1 MADVFISY
9 HSGSS
14 RNIVEAIVN
23 KLETNGIRCWYAPRD
38 VEGSYVGSI
47 TAAVKSCSVFVL
59 VLNKAA
65 SESPHILNELEM
77 VSWRISKNE
86 SVRVIPLRVTD
97 EDISDDAKY
106 YIGRLHWI
114 DAAGKSAEEQAEAL
128 LAALYM

>member
-9 HSGSS
+9 HAESS
-14 RNIVEAIVN
+14 RSIVEAIVN
-23 KLETNGIRCWYAPRD
+23 KLESNGIRCWYAPRD
-38 VEGSYVGSI
+38 VEGSYAGSI
-47 TAAVKSCSVFVL
+47 AAAVNSCSVFVL

-65 SESPHILNELEM
+65 SESPHVLNELEM
-77 VSWRISKNE
+77 MSWRISKNE
-86 SVRVIPLRVTD
+86 PVRVIPLRIAD

-106 YIGRLHWI
+106 YIRKLHWI